1 MARLRLFPFL
11 RSHIFQQGHDDVVL
25 FKIFFCFYVQPVLEK
40 MRLDQSQS
48 ALNIRPAPGK
58 SWSTVRPYER
68 WECDS
73 DYFFSKNISPS
84 LNLFCPNSNTKA
96 CAIEALKMCLTCC
109 LQLARAVLPAN
120 FPIAAHQ
127 QISFV
132 NRKLKNTNKSVP
144 TKVLLLPYG
153 KDMAK
158 PRTWQDPKDFRD
170 CSEKCPSKC
179 KLKGPKLGSGLNLCH
194 EKCWFKNG

>member
-1 MARLRLFPFL
+1 
-11 RSHIFQQGHDDVVL
+11 
-25 FKIFFCFYVQPVLEK
+25 

-96 CAIEALKMCLTCC
+96 CAIGSTQNVPYVLSAFNCTKLCKLVQLLVQACAIEALKMCLTCC
-109 LQLARAVLPAN
+109 LQLARAVLPAIS
-120 FPIAAHQ
+120 PIAAHQ